1 MDNQQIFNMIVSIAG
16 FLAVYV
22 FNSTTKQIQRLED
35 KLNEL
40 PKEYVA
46 KDDYRSDITEIKDI
60 LKQIFNKLDSKADK
74 SWEKIVTNQLTHH
87 GATWRIGVTI
97 HVLEITLDM
106 VLLAWR
112 MYLIGKATTSF
123 LKM

>member
-22 FNSTTKQIQRLED
+22 FNNTTKQIQRLED
-35 KLNEL
+35 KINEL

-46 KDDYRSDITEIKDI
+46 KDDYRSDITEIKNI

-74 SWEKIVTNQLTHH
+74 S
-87 GATWRIGVTI
+87 
-97 HVLEITLDM
+97 
-106 VLLAWR
+106 
-112 MYLIGKATTSF
+112 
-123 LKM
+123 

>member
-1 MDNQQIFNMIVSIAG
+1 MDNQQIFNIVVSIAG

-46 KDDYRSDITEIKDI
+46 KDDYRSDITEIKSI
-60 LKQIFNKLDSKADK
+60 LKQIFDKLDDKVSKAD
-74 SWEKIVTNQLTHH
+74 L
-87 GATWRIGVTI
+87 
-97 HVLEITLDM
+97 
-106 VLLAWR
+106 
-112 MYLIGKATTSF
+112 KA
-123 LKM
+123 

>member
-1 MDNQQIFNMIVSIAG
+1 MIVSIAG

-35 KLNEL
+35 KINEL

-60 LKQIFNKLDSKADK
+60 LKQIFNKLDNKADK
-74 SWEKIVTNQLTHH
+74 S
-87 GATWRIGVTI
+87 
-97 HVLEITLDM
+97 
-106 VLLAWR
+106 
-112 MYLIGKATTSF
+112 
-123 LKM
+123 

>member
-46 KDDYRSDITEIKDI
+46 KDDYRSDITEIKNI
-60 LKQIFNKLDSKADK
+60 LKQIFDKLDNKADK
-74 SWEKIVTNQLTHH
+74 P
-87 GATWRIGVTI
+87 
-97 HVLEITLDM
+97 
-106 VLLAWR
+106 
-112 MYLIGKATTSF
+112 
-123 LKM
+123 

>member
-1 MDNQQIFNMIVSIAG
+1 MLNNMDTQQIFNVIVSVAG

-22 FNSTTKQIQRLED
+22 INTTTRQIQKLED
-35 KLNEL
+35 KINEL

-74 SWEKIVTNQLTHH
+74 S
-87 GATWRIGVTI
+87 
-97 HVLEITLDM
+97 
-106 VLLAWR
+106 
-112 MYLIGKATTSF
+112 
-123 LKM
+123 

>member
-35 KLNEL
+35 KINEL

-46 KDDYRSDITEIKDI
+46 KDDYRSDITEIKSI
-60 LKQIFNKLDSKADK
+60 LKQIFDKLDNKADK
-74 SWEKIVTNQLTHH
+74 S
-87 GATWRIGVTI
+87 
-97 HVLEITLDM
+97 
-106 VLLAWR
+106 
-112 MYLIGKATTSF
+112 
-123 LKM
+123 